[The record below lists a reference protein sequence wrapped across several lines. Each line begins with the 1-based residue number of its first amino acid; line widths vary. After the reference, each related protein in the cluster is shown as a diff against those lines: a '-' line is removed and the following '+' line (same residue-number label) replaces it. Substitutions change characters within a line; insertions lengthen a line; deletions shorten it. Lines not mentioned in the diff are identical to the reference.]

1 MEKMQQVQVLAETS
15 RSLFEVQDLGKAF
28 VTYVCSVDA
37 SALYPTQQK
46 NYISKCYLMV
56 MVLCYWCCFTS
67 LQ

>member
-28 VTYVCSVDA
+28 LTYVCSVDA

-46 NYISKCYLMV
+46 KLHIKMLSNGNGSLLL
-56 MVLCYWCCFTS
+56 VLLYC
-67 LQ
+67 LR